1 MVVVANGLLLR
12 VVNDDATN
20 TRRWA
25 MLRVTADRARRIIL
39 FDSAVLGRA
48 AFGLEY
54 VCRRVENEKESDEEL
69 LPSSMTRSCPVTDT
83 ASRPPFRVTR
93 SDVFQL
99 RDHVGYSVRTPTT
112 SRHVERE
119 PHLVG
124 DAAVLILVGTETIDH
139 CCCKTRTTFTKPRL
153 PSPLGHRHSTK
164 KLQPIPLHTTFFL
177 GHHHHLYN
185 FQCFGRQQK

>member
-1 MVVVANGLLLR
+1 LKMKKK
-12 VVNDDATN
+12 AT
-20 TRRWA
+20 RQ
-25 MLRVTADRARRIIL
+25 
-39 FDSAVLGRA
+39 
-48 AFGLEY
+48 
-54 VCRRVENEKESDEEL
+54 EL
-69 LPSSMTRSCPVTDT
+69 LPPSMTSSCPVTDT

-93 SDVFQL
+93 SDFQL
-99 RDHVGYSVRTPTT
+99 RDHVVLRSHPLKQKASSCGTPLC
-112 SRHVERE
+112 
-119 PHLVG
+119 LV
-124 DAAVLILVGTETIDH
+124 LVGTETIDH